1 MPQIS
6 PRRSVTALALAAA
19 AVGSLLVMAPA
30 AHAGDYLGACF
41 DSVGHRTSPNG
52 WNIPARNFSQ
62 GSSGVCVKEL
72 QFDISSTIGIDP
84 EDWDGF
90 VDGRFGPKTE
100 KYVRRFQQA
109 SGLQAD
115 GIVGPRTW
123 ESLVSRTRD

>member
-6 PRRSVTALALAAA
+6 PRRSLTALALAAA
-19 AVGSLLVMAPA
+19 AVGSLLITAPA
-30 AHAGDYLGACF
+30 AHAGDYLDACF
-41 DSVGHRTSPNG
+41 NSVGHRTSPNG
-52 WNIPARNFSQ
+52 WNIPARNFAQ

-90 VDGRFGPKTE
+90 VDGRFGPKTDE
-100 KYVRRFQQA
+100 YVRRFQQA
-109 SGLQAD
+109 SGLQVD

-123 ESLVSRTRD
+123 ESLVSRTKD